1 MQHILYIYYGHKS
14 GGAMMKNIFKGML
27 IGIANIIP
35 GVSGGTM
42 AVSMGIYDRLIS
54 CISHPFKDLK
64 NNILFLLPIALGMGI
79 AIIASAFGIDYLFE
93 AFPLQTNLLF
103 IGLIM
108 GSLPAIYG
116 KVKAVTMR
124 VGHILAAVIFFAV
137 VVGTAFMN
145 DSGGG
150 YVDLRPT
157 VSGVVLLFL
166 VGVLASAT
174 MVIPGVSGSMMLLLL
189 GYYNPILDTIKA
201 FFVAVLG
208 MDFVTL
214 FDTVLIL
221 APFGIGVLVGM
232 VAIAKIIEVVFERF
246 PSYAYWGIIGLLFGS
261 PIAIL
266 MVGTFYEI
274 TIMGIVTGVIALA
287 CGLLISN
294 KLGEK

>member
-1 MQHILYIYYGHKS
+1 ML
-14 GGAMMKNIFKGML
+14 KNVCKGML

-42 AVSMGIYDRLIS
+42 AVSMGIYDRLIH

-93 AFPLQTNLLF
+93 TFPLQTNLLF

-108 GSLPAIYG
+108 GSLPSIYG
-116 KVKAVTMR
+116 KVKESTMR
-124 VGHILAAVIFFAV
+124 LGHIFAAVIFFSI
-137 VVGTAFMN
+137 VVGMAMMN
-145 DSGGG
+145 GSGET
-150 YVDLRPT
+150 YVKLEPT
-157 VSGVVLLFL
+157 VMGMTALFF
-166 VGVLASAT
+166 VGVIASAT

-201 FFVAVLG
+201 FFSAVLG
-208 MDFVTL
+208 FDFPAL
-214 FDTVLIL
+214 FAAVLL
-221 APFGIGVLVGM
+221 LMPFGIGVLAGM
-232 VAIAKIIEVVFERF
+232 AAIAKMIEVVFARY
-246 PSYAYWGIIGLLFGS
+246 PLYAYWGIIGLLFGS

-266 MVGTFYEI
+266 MIGTFYEI
-274 TIMGIVTGVIALA
+274 TIIGILTAGIAFL
-287 CGLLISN
+287 CGLIISG

>member
-1 MQHILYIYYGHKS
+1 ML
-14 GGAMMKNIFKGML
+14 KNICKGML

-42 AVSMGIYDRLIS
+42 AVSMGIYDKLIH

-64 NNILFLLPIALGMGI
+64 NNLLFLLPIALGMGI

-93 AFPLQTNLLF
+93 TFPVQTNLLF

-116 KVKAVTMR
+116 KVKMVTMR
-124 VGHILAAVIFFAV
+124 LGHMLAAVLFFAV
-137 VVGTAFMN
+137 VVGMATLN
-145 DSGGG
+145 GSGGS
-150 YVDLRPT
+150 YVQLEQT
-157 VSGVVLLFL
+157 VTGIILLFL

-201 FFVAVLG
+201 LFVAILEL
-208 MDFVTL
+208 DFSSL
-214 FDTVLIL
+214 FGTVLL
-221 APFGIGVLVGM
+221 LVPFGVGVLVGM
-232 VAIAKIIEVVFERF
+232 VVIAKMIEFVFERY
-246 PSYAYWGIIGLLFGS
+246 PTYAYWAIIGLLFGS

-266 MVGTFYEI
+266 MVGIFLEI
-274 TIMGIVTGVIALA
+274 NLVSIVTGVMALL
-287 CGLLISN
+287 CGLLISK

>member
-1 MQHILYIYYGHKS
+1 VCMLR
-14 GGAMMKNIFKGML
+14 NICKGML

-54 CISHPFKDLK
+54 CISHPFKDFK
-64 NNILFLLPIALGMGI
+64 NNLLFLIPIALGMGI

-93 AFPLQTNLLF
+93 SFPLQTNLLF

-124 VGHILAAVIFFAV
+124 MGHILAAVIFFAV
-137 VVGTAFMN
+137 VVGMAMMN
-145 DSGGG
+145 GSGGG
-150 YVDLRPT
+150 YVALEPT
-157 VSGVVLLFL
+157 VTGIILLFL

-189 GYYNPILDTIKA
+189 GYYNPILDMIKA

-208 MDFVTL
+208 MDFSALLHTM
-214 FDTVLIL
+214 LIL
-221 APFGIGVLVGM
+221 VPFGVGVLAGM
-232 VAIAKIIEVVFERF
+232 VVIAKIIEVVFERY
-246 PSYAYWGIIGLLFGS
+246 PTYAYWAIIGLLFGS

-266 MVGTFYEI
+266 MVGTFHEL
-274 TIMGIVTGVIALA
+274 TFVGVLTGIIALV
-287 CGLLISN
+287 CGLFVSN

>member
-1 MQHILYIYYGHKS
+1 ML
-14 GGAMMKNIFKGML
+14 KNICKGML

-42 AVSMGIYDRLIS
+42 AVSMGIYDKLIR

-64 NNILFLLPIALGMGI
+64 NNLLFLFPIAIGMGI

-93 AFPLQTNLLF
+93 TFPLQTNLLF
-103 IGLIM
+103 VGLIM
-108 GSLPAIYG
+108 GSLPTIYG

-124 VGHILAAVIFFAV
+124 LGHVLAAVIFFAI
-137 VVGTAFMN
+137 VVGMAVLN
-145 DSGGG
+145 GAGGS
-150 YVDLRPT
+150 YVQLEANVT
-157 VSGVVLLFL
+157 GMILLFFIGVV
-166 VGVLASAT
+166 ASAT

-201 FFVAVLG
+201 FFVAVL
-208 MDFVTL
+208 DFDFPTL
-214 FDTVLIL
+214 FGTVLLL

-232 VAIAKIIEVVFERF
+232 VVIAKIIEMVFERF
-246 PSYAYWGIIGLLFGS
+246 PSYAYWAIIGLLFGS

-266 MVGTFYEI
+266 MVATFYEI
-274 TIMGIVTGVIALA
+274 NLVSIITGVMALL
-287 CGLLISN
+287 CGLYVSN

>member
-1 MQHILYIYYGHKS
+1 MLR
-14 GGAMMKNIFKGML
+14 NICKGML

-54 CISHPFKDLK
+54 CISHPFKDFK
-64 NNILFLLPIALGMGI
+64 NNLLFLIPIALGMGI

-93 AFPLQTNLLF
+93 SFPLQTNLLF

-124 VGHILAAVIFFAV
+124 MGHILAAVIFFAV
-137 VVGTAFMN
+137 VVGMAMMN
-145 DSGGG
+145 GSGGG
-150 YVDLRPT
+150 YVALEPT
-157 VSGVVLLFL
+157 VTGIILLFL

-189 GYYNPILDTIKA
+189 GYYNPILDMIKA

-208 MDFVTL
+208 MDFSALLHTM
-214 FDTVLIL
+214 LIL
-221 APFGIGVLVGM
+221 VPFGVGVLAGM
-232 VAIAKIIEVVFERF
+232 VVIAKIIEVVFERY
-246 PSYAYWGIIGLLFGS
+246 PTYAYWAIIGLLFGS

-266 MVGTFYEI
+266 MVGTFHEL
-274 TIMGIVTGVIALA
+274 TFVGVLTGIIALV
-287 CGLLISN
+287 CGLFVSN